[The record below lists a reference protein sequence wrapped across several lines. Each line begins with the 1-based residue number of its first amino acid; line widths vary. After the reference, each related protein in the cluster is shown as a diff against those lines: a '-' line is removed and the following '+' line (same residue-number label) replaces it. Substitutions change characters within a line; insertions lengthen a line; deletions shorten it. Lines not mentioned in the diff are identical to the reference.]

1 MLAAKILLMANKGA
15 FYKQLQVPYRPKKR
29 ALIHDLW
36 DFKGVFNSWLMELL
50 KGFSFIINGAFKGLL
65 IHD

>member
-15 FYKQLQVPYRPKKR
+15 FYKQLQVPYRQKKR

-36 DFKGVFNSWLMELL
+36 DFKGAFNS
-50 KGFSFIINGAFKGLL
+50 
-65 IHD
+65 